1 MNPKENSEKGYSNLQ
16 YILWLIAGSEISSL
30 RNCPN
35 DYNRHANI
43 GLMILITSLFA
54 GMMGF
59 IAGSTFV
66 TDNTFAVCV
75 FAFVWAFLI
84 FSLDRSMVNSIKKDP
99 TVPLEDFAKYFAP
112 RFILAVILS
121 FFMSIP
127 LDHIVFHEKIELEM
141 DKNKSK
147 DWLKRQEDLNIGYD
161 IGLDTLKES
170 RLDNKLQNINQLL
183 NTGCSACPNEEYKSL
198 MTEYERLNNELPSLS
213 KAMSNDANAFNK
225 YYGVWKNKQVNIP
238 VEDQKWDS
246 QLNTLNNKK
255 RASSSKFYSKRSEV
269 NGIAQKSNT
278 LCNQWKQGL
287 IVDKAKADSSLLE
300 TRMQIEASRDSIKIQ
315 SGEFKEKIEKM
326 NGFDTQFTTL
336 FLMPDWG
343 VQILKWLIFLAL
355 LVIEILPT
363 YLKLKTPA
371 GQYDWEIYKKDKF
384 TEIETLE
391 KVNIFKT
398 ETAAIENYRSSKEL
412 ELNKKIIDA
421 IALKEEKLANEQL
434 DDWENKFRSKFN
446 N

>member
-1 MNPKENSEKGYSNLQ
+1 MNPKENSEKGYSRIQ
-16 YILWLIAGSEISSL
+16 YVLWLIAGSEISSL

-66 TDNTFAVCV
+66 TDNTLAVCI

-99 TVPLEDFAKYFAP
+99 RIPLRDFAKYFTP

-147 DWLKRQEDLNIGYD
+147 DWLKRQEDLSIGYD
-161 IGLDTLKES
+161 ISLDTLKES
-170 RLDNKLQNINQLL
+170 RLDTKSQNIDQLL
-183 NTGCSACPNEEYKSL
+183 NTGCAACPNEEYNSL
-198 MTEYERLNNELPSLS
+198 MAKYRRLNNELPSLT
-213 KAMSNDANAFNK
+213 KAMYNDASAFNK
-225 YYGVWKNKQVNIP
+225 YYRVWKSKQVDIP
-238 VEDQKWDS
+238 VENQKWDNR
-246 QLNTLNNKK
+246 LNTLNNKK
-255 RASSSKFYSKRSEV
+255 RASRSKFYSKRNEV
-269 NGIAQKSNT
+269 NSVASKSNA

-287 IVDKAKADSSLLE
+287 ILDKAKADSSLLK
-300 TRMQIEASRDSIKIQ
+300 TRIQIEASRDSIKTQ
-315 SGEFKEKIEKM
+315 SSEFKEKIEKM

-398 ETAAIENYRSSKEL
+398 ETTKIENYRSLKEL

-421 IALKEEKLANEQL
+421 MALMEEKLANEQL
-434 DDWENKFRSKFN
+434 NDWERKFRSKI
-446 N
+446 